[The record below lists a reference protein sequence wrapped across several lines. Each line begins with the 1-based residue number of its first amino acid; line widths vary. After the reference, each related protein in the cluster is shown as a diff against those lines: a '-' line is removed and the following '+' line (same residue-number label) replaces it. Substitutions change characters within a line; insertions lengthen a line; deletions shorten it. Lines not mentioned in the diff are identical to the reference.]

1 MADSVGKAI
10 RGISKKINSNYF
22 LSGDDYFLQSFFIKN
37 LKTKCGNDYELSY
50 LNFEEE
56 SDINF
61 FLSEISSVSLFSSKK
76 ILVIRNI
83 TKVSKANKDE
93 VLKYLSSP
101 SDDTIIVFVS
111 DDFYSRNSFFKS
123 ISSKSKTIDTRTPF
137 PNKIKEWVR
146 YYLNVNKISI
156 DQSILDDIISSNN
169 DEITTI
175 LNEIEKL
182 YLVNE
187 CSQISYDENQHIS
200 INQRNIRPWHLI
212 DSIGKKNNTLSIKN
226 FEYLQ
231 YGGYQ
236 TVPLII
242 IFYNFFNNMLMYKN
256 NNHNIY
262 SINKIISNNM
272 TQYSNKYTD
281 NEIINILVELKNIDI
296 LIKSS
301 TLNHNNLI
309 SIFII
314 KICQGY
320 YG

>member
-101 SDDTIIVFVS
+101 SDDTIIIFVS

-169 DEITTI
+169 DEIITI

-182 YLVNE
+182 FLVNGCE
-187 CSQISYDENQHIS
+187 KISYDKKHHIS
-200 INQRNIRPWHLI
+200 VNHKNIRPWHLI
-212 DSIGKKNNTLSIKN
+212 DSIGRKNNFSAIKN
-226 FEYLQ
+226 FEFLQ
-231 YGGYQ
+231 YQGYQ
-236 TVPLII
+236 VVPLVIT
-242 IFYNFFNNMLMYKN
+242 FYNFFNNILLYKSGKKDLF
-256 NNHNIY
+256 
-262 SINKIISNNM
+262 SINKIISSNM
-272 TQYSNKYTD
+272 SKYSSCFT
-281 NEIINILVELKNIDI
+281 NEEIMNIIVDLKKID
-296 LIKSS
+296 LTIKSS
-301 TLNHNNLI
+301 NLNQNNLV
-309 SIFII
+309 SIFIT
-314 KICQGY
+314 KICQNY

>member
-1 MADSVGKAI
+1 MVYSVGKAI
-10 RGISKKINSNYF
+10 REVRKKVNNVYF

-37 LKTKCGNDYELSY
+37 LKKHCNDDYELNY

-56 SDINF
+56 SDINIF
-61 FLSEISSVSLFSSKK
+61 FQEISSMSLFSNKN
-76 ILVIRNI
+76 ILVVRNMAKI
-83 TKVSKANKDE
+83 SKTNKNE
-93 VLKYLSSP
+93 ILKYLTSP
-101 SDDTIIVFVS
+101 NDDNIIIFVS
-111 DDFYSRNSFFKS
+111 DDFYSKNNFFQS
-123 ISSKSKTIDTRTPF
+123 ISSKSKMIDTRTPF

-156 DQSILDDIISSNN
+156 DNTIIDDIISSNN
-169 DEITTI
+169 DEIITI

-182 YLVNE
+182 YLING
-187 CSQISYDENQHIS
+187 CDKISYKDDHRIS
-200 INQRNIRPWHLI
+200 NNHKNIRPWHLI
-212 DSIGKKNNTLSIKN
+212 DSIGKKDNVLSIKN

-236 TVPLII
+236 TVPLIM

-272 TQYSNKYTD
+272 LQYSNKYTE
-281 NEIINILVELKNIDI
+281 NEIMNIIIDLKNIDL
-296 LIKSS
+296 LIKTS
-301 TLNHNNLI
+301 TLNHNNLM
-309 SIFII
+309 SIFFI